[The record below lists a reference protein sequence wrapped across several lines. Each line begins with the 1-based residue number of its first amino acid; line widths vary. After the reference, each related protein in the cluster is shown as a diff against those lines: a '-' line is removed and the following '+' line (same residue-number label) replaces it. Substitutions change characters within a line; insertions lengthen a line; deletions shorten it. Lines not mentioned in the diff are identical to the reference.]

1 MVGELRPGIDE
12 FDVEL
17 TDYYRVAGEL
27 GLGCDECNVETT
39 TGVTESLAG
48 SMSSSGERSG
58 NGRTGK
64 NLRKVELTRNNDDR
78 VARELDSSLDE
89 FDVELAATGRNL
101 AGCQRVSAEFTC
113 P

>member
-1 MVGELRPGIDE
+1 VVGELRPGIDE

-39 TGVTESLAG
+39 TGVT
-48 SMSSSGERSG
+48 GELGRFDVELWG
-58 NGRTGK
+58 AVNGRTGK

-101 AGCQRVSAEFTC
+101 AGCQGVAAEFTC